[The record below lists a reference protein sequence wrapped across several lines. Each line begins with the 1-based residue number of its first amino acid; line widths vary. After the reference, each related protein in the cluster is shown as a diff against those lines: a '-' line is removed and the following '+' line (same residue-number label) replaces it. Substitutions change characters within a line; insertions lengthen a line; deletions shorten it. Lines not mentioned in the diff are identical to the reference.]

1 MKQTKQELKL
11 AYEVACTNYL
21 AAFMEMYELSCDHH
35 PWVADEVGTV
45 AEFGDYYFDF
55 QDIKRCVDE
64 DVPFGT
70 LMEWYDYN
78 VETSMLGLGEI
89 NLKSWLMGAPRISQ
103 DRIEEIKQ
111 ARKRFEDLVEQT
123 KQEAKEGGNN
133 ANDQYNKRKE

>member
-1 MKQTKQELKL
+1 MRQTMKQTKQELRL

-21 AAFMEMYELSCDHH
+21 AAFMEMYELSCEPH

-45 AEFGDYYFDF
+45 AEMGDYYFDF

-64 DVPFGT
+64 NVAFDT

-78 VETSMLGLGEI
+78 VETGMLGLGEI

-103 DRIEEIKQ
+103 ERIDAIKE
-111 ARKRFEDLVEQT
+111 ARKRFEDIVEQT
-123 KQEAKEGGNN
+123 KNEQP
-133 ANDQYNKRKE
+133 